1 MSATAPGRF
10 EKDETVF
17 SEKATRRKLKRI
29 IGKGRDDQLNEA
41 LLDIPTVEEL
51 IHVVSQQNYC
61 SSLSQHAQRHYS
73 NALKEQATFK
83 DRLRGRALFAQ
94 NPTTIQK
101 LKDLHLRV
109 DRLGRIVIALTNAG
123 MGVYPETAL
132 KEQKE

>member
-1 MSATAPGRF
+1 MSAVAPGRF

-61 SSLSQHAQRHYS
+61 SSLSQHAQRHYYI
-73 NALKEQATFK
+73 ALKEQAAFK
-83 DRLRGRALFAQ
+83 DRLRGRALFAK

-123 MGVYPETAL
+123 MGVYPEKVPKVS
-132 KEQKE
+132 KE